1 MNSRTR
7 NLLTAALLALVAV
20 STPALSQDT
29 GWYAGFGVGQSTAK
43 GACDGIVG
51 PGISCDEKDTAF
63 KILGGYQVNQNFGV
77 EFAYTDLGE
86 ATASFAG
93 FGSIAIAAKGL
104 ELLGVGT
111 MPINQQWSVYGKLGL
126 FRWDVDAKD
135 GTGLVGS
142 VSATGIDLTYGFGV
156 KYNFAKNAALRVEYQ
171 QYNNVGDF
179 NTTGRADVSVMGVG
193 VIVGF

>member
-1 MNSRTR
+1 MRPGRFIGRQMLRYDDNQRLFDSRGKPSYYCHSNPLGEEKTINPQTR
-7 NLLTAALLALVAV
+7 NLLTAALLALIAV

-29 GWYAGFGVGQSTAK
+29 GWYAGLGVGQSTAK
-43 GACDGIVG
+43 GACDGIAG

-77 EFAYTDLGE
+77 EFAYTDLGQ

-93 FGSIAIAAKGL
+93 FGSIAIAAKGF

-142 VSATGIDLTYGFGV
+142 VSATGTDLTYG
-156 KYNFAKNAALRVEYQ
+156 
-171 QYNNVGDF
+171 
-179 NTTGRADVSVMGVG
+179 
-193 VIVGF
+193 